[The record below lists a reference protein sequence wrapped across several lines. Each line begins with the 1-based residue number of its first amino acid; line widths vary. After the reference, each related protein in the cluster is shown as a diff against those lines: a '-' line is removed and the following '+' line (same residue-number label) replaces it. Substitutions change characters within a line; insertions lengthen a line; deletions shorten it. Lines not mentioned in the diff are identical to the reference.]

1 MYVDADTIIKLGALV
16 GVLATLIAGLYKGFR
31 FLERQKEQDNE
42 LEELKKKHEED
53 IENIQKEQCVICYTL
68 LAVLDGLIQQGANGE
83 VTKAHEKLKKYLN
96 KTAHHWEEG

>member
-1 MYVDADTIIKLGALV
+1 MYVDADTIIKLAALAGAV
-16 GVLATLIAGLYKGFR
+16 ATVLAGLYKGFR
-31 FLERQKEQDNE
+31 FLERQKEQDAE
-42 LEELKKKHEED
+42 IRELKEKHSED